1 MKNARRLL
9 RKLDYLPRWAWYML
23 SLFIGGPIGPFVV
36 YLVFHVLTKAAD
48 DEETEQDSV
57 DWGASYDRSGRTYAD
72 ADCTVTDDA
81 EIEDAWQKTES
92 SASRARR
99 EAQPTESTQTDSAD
113 DEVSE
118 VIREGGAAMAP
129 HPSRQRPDSRS
140 GTLRADRFHRKQ
152 LRPDSLH
159 FGTAPSAALSAS
171 HLPALLSADHASPAR
186 SARQAGKKRKHPQ
199 GPRGSRAHFAG
210 RRLKSIQL
218 SVSRSKRWMNTA
230 SSIWKA
236 RWTSCATCSNPTA

>member
-1 MKNARRLL
+1 M
-9 RKLDYLPRWAWYML
+9 
-23 SLFIGGPIGPFVV
+23 

-48 DEETEQDSV
+48 DEEPEQDSV
-57 DWGASYDRSGRTYAD
+57 DWGASYDRSGRTYA
-72 ADCTVTDDA
+72 DA

-99 EAQPTESTQTDSAD
+99 EAQPTENTQTDSAD

-118 VIREGGAAMAP
+118 VIREGRAAMRRIRHANDLIP
-129 HPSRQRPDSRS
+129 DPELSAQIDSIENSCGQILSILEQRLSC
-140 GTLRADRFHRKQ
+140 
-152 LRPDSLH
+152 SLS
-159 FGTAPSAALSAS
+159 FAPSCAIICRPRFACSKRAPSWKKAQTPPRPAKFARAFRRPSA
-171 HLPALLSADHASPAR
+171 
-186 SARQAGKKRKHPQ
+186 
-199 GPRGSRAHFAG
+199 
-210 RRLKSIQL
+210 KSIRL